1 MVRGFFVMEEV
12 FNPRPWDSGQ
22 SHLFVKS
29 PEFKISSRKV
39 RFLLKSNN
47 KKGPSSRLKY
57 GDKLQN

>member
-47 KKGPSSRLKY
+47 KKGP
-57 GDKLQN
+57 